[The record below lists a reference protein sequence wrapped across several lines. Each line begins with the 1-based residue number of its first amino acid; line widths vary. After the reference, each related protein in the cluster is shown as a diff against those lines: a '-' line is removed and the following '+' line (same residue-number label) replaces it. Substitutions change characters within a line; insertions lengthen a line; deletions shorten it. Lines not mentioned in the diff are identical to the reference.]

1 MLGKLK
7 KGKEQALQT
16 ENKQSN
22 WAARVLSVLCA
33 IILWFYVM
41 SVESINFEKTYSG
54 LTLGIHGTE
63 TLEGLS
69 LSGLTTSTVEI
80 TITGEKKQ
88 LEGMGS
94 EWVKPYVDLP
104 ETVAKGQ
111 YTLPVKLDGIPDNM
125 NVSVYPQK
133 VTVLI
138 EDTDT
143 REVPLTRVAGS
154 HDDSLLEYNFSF
166 THVTVTGSVSVL
178 EQIDHAELDISTQN
192 LGNTM
197 DGSYFGKIILV
208 NKDGNKIVDSYLTK
222 SSDYATVEVKVLQSK
237 KLDLTITS
245 SSGESLSIIYEKES
259 AKTIV
264 VKGEASVISALPT
277 YLSLRTI
284 NLSEIESGVKDSK
297 TYVFAYHDITRALP
311 EGVVLIAVDNVA
323 VADLKEDSLPS
334 AVLTVSLKN
343 TKVETTLT
351 VSLKSATVKSLSSS
365 LHVTFDPNETVDIV
379 LSGQRNDLKNITAK
393 DLNLVV
399 NMYGKT
405 AKGWVNVP
413 LLVTLKETN
422 ENVEIIT
429 KEFTLRVFVYAK

>member
-1 MLGKLK
+1 
-7 KGKEQALQT
+7 
-16 ENKQSN
+16 
-22 WAARVLSVLCA
+22 
-33 IILWFYVM
+33 
-41 SVESINFEKTYSG
+41 
-54 LTLGIHGTE
+54 
-63 TLEGLS
+63 
-69 LSGLTTSTVEI
+69 
-80 TITGEKKQ
+80 
-88 LEGMGS
+88 
-94 EWVKPYVDLP
+94 
-104 ETVAKGQ
+104 
-111 YTLPVKLDGIPDNM
+111 
-125 NVSVYPQK
+125 
-133 VTVLI
+133 
-138 EDTDT
+138 
-143 REVPLTRVAGS
+143 
-154 HDDSLLEYNFSF
+154 EYNFSF